1 MLLDIN
7 FSRVAIYTNFNCN
20 LRCKYCSAH
29 SQFRTKDDDY
39 DIEDIKKDILYLV
52 SLKNSKIKEFVII
65 GGEPLLYPRLKE
77 LIEFL
82 SKFNK
87 RIVIITNGVLLKQ
100 CDFLLKYFNKNTS
113 NKIAISNYKLKNVL
127 DFYNKNKDT
136 LNIVLRPVTWCKT
149 INDYRTS
156 TLNHFKSVEFCCRS
170 VLLYQGK
177 IWYCSVYLSNSFFI
191 EHPENFKDL
200 QIDIKSFKSYNEIIK
215 FLSKRNKICNGCN
228 FWSRHPW
235 EQGKY
240 NINEVLI
247 Q

>member
-1 MLLDIN
+1 MLDIN
-7 FSRVAIYTNFNCN
+7 FSSVVIYTNFNCN
-20 LRCKYCSAH
+20 LRCKYCNVH

-39 DIEDIKKDILYLV
+39 DIEDIKKDILHLM
-52 SLKNSKIKEFVII
+52 SLENSEIKEFVII
-65 GGEPLLYPRLKE
+65 GGEPLLYPHLKE
-77 LIEFL
+77 LLEFL

-87 RIVIITNGVLLKQ
+87 RIVILTNGVLLKQ

-136 LNIVLRPVTWCKT
+136 LNIILKPISWCKI
-149 INDYRTS
+149 INDYRIS
-156 TLNHFKSVEFCCRS
+156 TLNHFKSIEFCCRAV
-170 VLLYQGK
+170 VLYKSK
-177 IWYCSVYLSNSFFI
+177 ICYCSVYLSNSFFI
-191 EHPENFKDL
+191 KHPENFKDL
-200 QIDIKSFKSYNEIIK
+200 QMDIKSFKSYNEILK
-215 FLSKRNKICNGCN
+215 FLNKRNKICNGCN

-240 NINEVLI
+240 DINEVLI